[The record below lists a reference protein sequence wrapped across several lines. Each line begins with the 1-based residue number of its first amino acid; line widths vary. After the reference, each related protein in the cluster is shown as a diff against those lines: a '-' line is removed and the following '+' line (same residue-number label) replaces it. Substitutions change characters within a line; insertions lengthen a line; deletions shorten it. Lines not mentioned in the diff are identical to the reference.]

1 MAYGLLG
8 DLGDL
13 VLSAVGMD
21 SRYVKETA
29 LNLHRNSEVESV
41 LDL

>member
-13 VLSAVGMD
+13 ALSAVGMD
-21 SRYVKETA
+21 SSYVKEIA
-29 LNLHRNSEVESV
+29 LNPHRNSEVESV